1 VAAILASEAER
12 FFLLFDSA
20 GSEVAQDAIRVTG
33 QASNEPEEAMKMRN
47 NRNAAVLVLAG
58 ALLLAAESEA
68 GSNARHIHVNGQ
80 HMSAAQIAVLDDTY
94 CGRTVPDG
102 AYWVNWGTR
111 AWGYEGGA
119 QQGWLPSCK
128 RQARSGGSSSTFEDR
143 MFDGLCA
150 QNGRCDMPIIHF
162 PTYR

>member
-1 VAAILASEAER
+1 
-12 FFLLFDSA
+12 
-20 GSEVAQDAIRVTG
+20 
-33 QASNEPEEAMKMRN
+33 MKMRN
-47 NRNAAVLVLAG
+47 NRKTAVLVLAG
-58 ALLLAAESEA
+58 AFVLAGESEA

-150 QNGRCDMPIIHF
+150 QNGRCDVPIVHF